1 METLYRAGLSN
12 AVSATLLAL
21 LVACLGRVLARRP
34 AVLHCLWLL
43 VLVKLVTPP
52 LYELPVPWPEPLNR
66 TREPAAGPR
75 VVYIEPI
82 EEPEQIGAVV
92 PEAKI
97 SRALPVDERQVAFD
111 NNFMALSGLLREA
124 PTHINPAAWSSND
137 WMKRASAI
145 WIGGAVTTF
154 LVSIRRIRRFQR
166 LLRDAHPVGED
177 TQDWVDELAA
187 NLGLLRSPSV
197 WWVGGKLSPLVW
209 SLGWRPRLIIPVDL
223 WKGLDDHQRA
233 TLLIHELAH
242 LRRGDHHLRF
252 FELIVTALY
261 WWHPVLW
268 WARHSLRD
276 VEEQCCDAWVVWAY
290 PDAAKAYAE
299 TLLETLDF
307 LNYSEPSEPLL
318 ASGFGKVHHLRKRLT
333 MIMNGTTPRLLGMW
347 GTLGSLGL
355 AAVLLPVNA
364 TWAQKAEEKKEI
376 VVVVKPDD
384 ELAEPVEAVVTF
396 DGGAV
401 NVTTNVTATIDEEDG
416 KPAEVRVEVK
426 TDDSSDKVV
435 AESLD
440 QAIKK
445 IKEQIEV
452 IQKETKPNDQQKI
465 RIRALENAIR
475 QLENSA
481 RQTKNRDPFSAKWD
495 EGRVI
500 ADQIGKIREIRTAA
514 MTPEKKA
521 EIDKA
526 RAKVKELSAAL
537 SAKQKELAEAQVK
550 LSKLQ
555 SSLQAGIGVVNINPQ
570 VEQRVI
576 RLKELAAKPATP
588 AGTIEKRSTV
598 NREADS
604 DKKRLDQLEKKLDKL
619 LDEMAT
625 LKKDRAK

>member
-1 METLYRAGLSN
+1 
-12 AVSATLLAL
+12 
-21 LVACLGRVLARRP
+21 
-34 AVLHCLWLL
+34 
-43 VLVKLVTPP
+43 
-52 LYELPVPWPEPLNR
+52 
-66 TREPAAGPR
+66 
-75 VVYIEPI
+75 
-82 EEPEQIGAVV
+82 
-92 PEAKI
+92 
-97 SRALPVDERQVAFD
+97 
-111 NNFMALSGLLREA
+111 
-124 PTHINPAAWSSND
+124 
-137 WMKRASAI
+137 
-145 WIGGAVTTF
+145 
-154 LVSIRRIRRFQR
+154 
-166 LLRDAHPVGED
+166 
-177 TQDWVDELAA
+177 
-187 NLGLLRSPSV
+187 
-197 WWVGGKLSPLVW
+197 
-209 SLGWRPRLIIPVDL
+209 
-223 WKGLDDHQRA
+223 
-233 TLLIHELAH
+233 
-242 LRRGDHHLRF
+242 
-252 FELIVTALY
+252 
-261 WWHPVLW
+261 
-268 WARHSLRD
+268 
-276 VEEQCCDAWVVWAY
+276 
-290 PDAAKAYAE
+290 
-299 TLLETLDF
+299 
-307 LNYSEPSEPLL
+307 
-318 ASGFGKVHHLRKRLT
+318 

-384 ELAEPVEAVVTF
+384 ELAEPVEGVATI

-426 TDDSSDKVV
+426 TDDSADKVV

-440 QAIKK
+440 QAIEK